1 MKHALIILIFF
12 SIKIFS
18 QEYRVI
24 RVIDGDTFEIEGG
37 ERVRMIGINAPEI
50 KEQYGLVSKNYLKK
64 LIENKYVLLEKG
76 KITNDRGFYKRL
88 LRYVYL
94 DEVDINL
101 KMIRDGYARAYLKY
115 DFYLKE
121 NYSNAEKLSVKDELG
136 IWKNSSNKM
145 NNDDKFDFMNTKN
158 KVFIVFVIV
167 IILFGFTYYYK

>member
-1 MKHALIILIFF
+1 MKHALIIIIFF

-50 KEQYGLVSKNYLKK
+50 KEQYGLLSKNYLKK

-94 DEVDINL
+94 DGVDINL

-145 NNDDKFDFMNTKN
+145 NNNDKFDFMNTKN
-158 KVFIVFVIV
+158 KVFIVFVVV
-167 IILFGFTYYYK
+167 IILFGFTNYYK